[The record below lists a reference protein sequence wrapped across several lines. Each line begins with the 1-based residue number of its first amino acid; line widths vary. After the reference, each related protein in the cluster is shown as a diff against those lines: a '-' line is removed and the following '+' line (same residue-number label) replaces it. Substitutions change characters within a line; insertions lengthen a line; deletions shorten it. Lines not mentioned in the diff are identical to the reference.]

1 VGAWF
6 ALRPDPAG
14 QHSADHPPVAPIRL
28 TAVRA
33 AVVVGAYAV
42 VGVEVMSAL
51 HVLNRRGDIV
61 FWLLAL
67 AFFATV
73 AALRYRRRRGP
84 GLPLPGALGW
94 LMVAGLVAI
103 AGLTLTV
110 AVAAAPDNWDS
121 QSYHLPKV
129 EQWAQRGSV
138 GLYPSDFFSQAA
150 LAPGAEYLLLHLRL
164 LTGADK
170 PDNLVQWGA
179 AALCALSVSR
189 IAAQLGAGRLG
200 QLAAAFAF
208 GTAPM
213 VVLQASSTQTDLV
226 AALWAVATATF
237 ALDAVRGPPRLTG
250 VLLLGA
256 AAGLTQETKA
266 TGALA
271 AWPMVALWLAV
282 RAWQAIRSR
291 SAAGPGAAGPVRE
304 SARSAG
310 RLAGAVVALLAVAT
324 VIAGPF
330 LVRLT
335 VAYHNPLG
343 PDIVREHSMQRHD
356 PPALLV
362 NAARL
367 TQTATLVPWLPVNR
381 YTTAVV
387 QHLAGAVHVDPSD
400 PAITEIWP
408 YPLPR
413 YAGPDEDLA
422 SYPLQVAAATLG
434 VGYALIGRWR
444 DRRVLGY
451 TLACLAV
458 VAVFVV
464 DLKWQWYVNRLLLPA
479 LAVTL
484 PLAGLAAEALVR
496 RARRV
501 SRVVA
506 TVVLL
511 VAVVAAG
518 NGAVRAV
525 VFGRP
530 RALVG
535 DESVL
540 THSGWQMLFFRMPG
554 WQADYDWARDVVV
567 ASGAHRIGFVINYTT
582 RYEYP
587 LWVMFRGRQLVSLAS
602 TVPGHPAPPGSSVDA
617 IVCELPGP
625 PYCVTV
631 MPPGWTLQEH
641 GHLAVALPPKS

>member
-1 VGAWF
+1 
-6 ALRPDPAG
+6 
-14 QHSADHPPVAPIRL
+14 
-28 TAVRA
+28 
-33 AVVVGAYAV
+33 
-42 VGVEVMSAL
+42 
-51 HVLNRRGDIV
+51 
-61 FWLLAL
+61 
-67 AFFATV
+67 
-73 AALRYRRRRGP
+73 
-84 GLPLPGALGW
+84 
-94 LMVAGLVAI
+94 
-103 AGLTLTV
+103 
-110 AVAAAPDNWDS
+110 
-121 QSYHLPKV
+121 
-129 EQWAQRGSV
+129 
-138 GLYPSDFFSQAA
+138 
-150 LAPGAEYLLLHLRL
+150 
-164 LTGADK
+164 
-170 PDNLVQWGA
+170 
-179 AALCALSVSR
+179 
-189 IAAQLGAGRLG
+189 
-200 QLAAAFAF
+200 
-208 GTAPM
+208 M

-226 AALWAVATATF
+226 ASMWAVATATF
-237 ALDAVRGPPRLTG
+237 ALDALSGPSRLTG
-250 VLLLGA
+250 ALLLGA

-271 AWPMVALWLAV
+271 AWPMVALWLVV
-282 RAWQAIRSR
+282 RAWRAMRPR
-291 SAAGPGAAGPVRE
+291 PARE
-304 SARSAG
+304 SVRSAG
-310 RLAGAVVALLAVAT
+310 RLAGSVAAMVAVAA

-343 PDIVREHSMQRHD
+343 PPIVRDHSMQRHD

-367 TQTATLVPWLPVNR
+367 AQTVTLVPWLSVNG
-381 YTTAVV
+381 YTTMTV
-387 QHLAGAVHVDPSD
+387 QHLAASVHVDPSD

-422 SYPLQVAAATLG
+422 SFPLQVAAGTLG
-434 VGYALIGRWR
+434 VGYALIARWR

-458 VAVFVV
+458 VAAFVV
-464 DLKWQWYVNRLLLPA
+464 DLKWQWYANRLLLPA
-479 LAVTL
+479 LAVTM

-496 RARRV
+496 RAHRV
-501 SRVVA
+501 SRTIA

-511 VAVVAAG
+511 VAVVVAG
-518 NGAVRAV
+518 NGAIRAV

-540 THSGWQMLFFRMPG
+540 TRTGWQMLFFRMPT

-587 LWVMFRGRQLVSLAS
+587 LWVMFRGRQLVSMAS

-631 MPPGWTLQEH
+631 MPPGWSLQEH
-641 GHLAVALPPKS
+641 GHLAVALRPGR

>member
-14 QHSADHPPVAPIRL
+14 QQSGDHPPVAPIRL

-61 FWLLAL
+61 FWLVGL
-67 AFFATV
+67 AFSGTA
-73 AALRYRRRRGP
+73 AALRYRRRRGR
-84 GLPLPGALGW
+84 GLPRPRALGW
-94 LMVAGLVAI
+94 LMVAGLIAI

-110 AVAAAPDNWDS
+110 AVAAAPNNWDS

-138 GLYPSDFFSQAA
+138 ALYPSDFFSQAA

-164 LTGADK
+164 LTGGDQ

-179 AALCALSVSR
+179 GVLCALTVSR

-200 QLAAAFAF
+200 QVTAAFAF

-237 ALDAVRGPPRLTG
+237 ALDALRGPYRLTG

-256 AAGLTQETKA
+256 SAGLTQETKA

-271 AWPMVALWLAV
+271 AWPMVALWLVVAV
-282 RAWQAIRSR
+282 WRAIRSR
-291 SAAGPGAAGPVRE
+291 PARE

-310 RLAGAVVALLAVAT
+310 RLAGPVAGLVAVAA

-367 TQTATLVPWLPVNR
+367 AQTATLVPWLPIDR
-381 YTTAVV
+381 YTTTAV
-387 QHLAGAVHVDPSD
+387 QHLAGLVHVDPSD

-422 SYPLQVAAATLG
+422 SYPLQVAAGTLG

-451 TLACLAV
+451 ALACLAV
-458 VAVFVV
+458 VAAFVV

-496 RARRV
+496 RVHRV
-501 SRVVA
+501 SRAIA

-511 VAVVAAG
+511 AAVVVAG

-540 THSGWQMLFFRMPG
+540 THTGWQMLFFRMPG

-602 TVPGHPAPPGSSVDA
+602 TVPGLPAAPGSSVDA

-641 GHLAVALPPKS
+641 GHLAVALPPRR